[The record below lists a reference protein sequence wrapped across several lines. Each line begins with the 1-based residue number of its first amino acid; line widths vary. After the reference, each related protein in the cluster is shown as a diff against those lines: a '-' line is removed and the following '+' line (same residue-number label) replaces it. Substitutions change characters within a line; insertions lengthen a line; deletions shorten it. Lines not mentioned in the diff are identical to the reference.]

1 MSICLAGARAEA
13 SRRNGARSCGPKT
26 PEGKARSAQN
36 ALKHGLRAQKFV
48 VVGNESARE
57 FAALET
63 ALVDELA
70 PEGTL
75 QGLLAGRVARAAWRL
90 ERAER
95 IESDLFARE
104 MIDRS
109 LGLALIRDC
118 NGARAFDTLLRYR
131 GTALAELWRALR
143 LLKALQAE
151 PAPEVRAAEPAPAL
165 PAPEKPIEPESRRI
179 PDETATRSA
188 ADEPEAAPQA
198 CAAAAGTPADAAPV
212 LPQVAAAVRDQPIE
226 PEPRGNPGEARPM
239 PEADEPAGAP
249 GDVVPAARPRRTTGP
264 QATAASSTLPLAER
278 MVSSMASPSVGRS
291 SLKNRPSAGL
301 LGSIVCAMA
310 AIRSPEWWLA
320 GRSRTA
326 TPRF

>member
-1 MSICLAGARAEA
+1 MSIALADARAAA
-13 SRRNGARSCGPKT
+13 SRSNGAQSRGPRT

-36 ALKHGLRAQKFV
+36 ALKHGLRAQRFL
-48 VVGNESARE
+48 VVGNESPRE
-57 FAALET
+57 FDALET

-75 QGLLAGRVARAAWRL
+75 QGLLAGRIARAAWRL

-95 IESDLFARE
+95 IEADLFARE
-104 MIDRS
+104 MMGDRS
-109 LGLALIRDC
+109 LALALIRDG

-131 GTALAELWRALR
+131 GSTLAELWRALR

-151 PAPEVRAAEPAPAL
+151 PAPEVRATEPAPAL
-165 PAPEKPIEPESRRI
+165 PAPDTAPAQPIEPESPGI
-179 PDETATRSA
+179 LAETVTRSA
-188 ADEPEAAPQA
+188 ADEPDAAPQA
-198 CAAAAGTPADAAPV
+198 CAAAPA
-212 LPQVAAAVRDQPIE
+212 LPQVAAVREKPIE
-226 PEPRGNPGEARPM
+226 PEPRGIPGEAPPM
-239 PEADEPAGAP
+239 PEADEPAGTP
-249 GDVVPAARPRRTTGP
+249 GDVVPAAAPRRTTES
-264 QATAASSTLPLAER
+264 QATAASSTLPPAAR

-310 AIRSPEWWLA
+310 DIRSLESWLA

-326 TPRF
+326 RPRF

>member
-1 MSICLAGARAEA
+1 MDICLAGARAEA
-13 SRRNGARSCGPKT
+13 SRRNGARSRGPNT

-36 ALKHGLRAQKFV
+36 ALRHGLRAHKFV
-48 VVGNESARE
+48 VVGDEKAAE
-57 FAALET
+57 FAALEA

-75 QGLLAGRVARAAWRL
+75 QGLLAGRIARAAWRL

-95 IESDLFARE
+95 IEADLFARE

-109 LGLALIRDC
+109 FGLALIRDG

-151 PAPEVRAAEPAPAL
+151 PAPALPAPDA
-165 PAPEKPIEPESRRI
+165 APEKPIEPEGRGT
-179 PDETATRSA
+179 PDETAPRA

-198 CAAAAGTPADAAPV
+198 CTAAAPF
-212 LPQVAAAVRDQPIE
+212 LPQVATAVRARPIE
-226 PEPRGNPGEARPM
+226 PEARGMSRKIPPM

-249 GDVVPAARPRRTTGP
+249 GDVVRAARPRRTTGS
-264 QATAASSTLPLAER
+264 QATAACSSTLPPAER
-278 MVSSMASPSVGRS
+278 MVSSIASPSVGRS

-310 AIRSPEWWLA
+310 DIRSLESWLA

-326 TPRF
+326 TPRFL